1 MGFFLR
7 PFDVAHGLHAVGLAQ
22 GRPEQAKRVEGQ
34 FNLMDL
40 ATVLF
45 YLIAVITI
53 GSAAMVAFS
62 RNIIYSAFS
71 LLGTFA
77 GVAGI
82 YIFLG
87 ADFVAAVQL
96 LIYVGG
102 ILVLILFAVML
113 THRIT
118 DVQIT
123 NRAAGRLP
131 GLALVAILL
140 ALLIHTIRQT
150 PWAKVKEVVYAPTT
164 AKIGDLFLRNYLL
177 PFELASLVLL
187 AALIGAVVLARKE
200 IRE

>member
-1 MGFFLR
+1 MS
-7 PFDVAHGLHAVGLAQ
+7 VSTAV
-22 GRPEQAKRVEGQ
+22 
-34 FNLMDL
+34 
-40 ATVLF
+40 F
-45 YLIAVITI
+45 YLIALITVI
-53 GSAAMVAFS
+53 SAGMVAFS

-71 LLGTFA
+71 LLGTFM

-82 YIFLG
+82 YVFLG
-87 ADFVAAVQL
+87 ADFVAAVQV

-123 NRAAGRLP
+123 NRAAGTIPALIIV
-131 GLALVAILL
+131 GALVY
-140 ALLIHTIRQT
+140 LLIETLRVT
-150 PWAKVKEVVYAPTT
+150 PWVKTKELVYAATT
-164 AKIGDLFLRNYLL
+164 AKIGDLFLYTYLL

-187 AALIGAVVLARKE
+187 AALIGAVVLSRTE

>member
-1 MGFFLR
+1 M
-7 PFDVAHGLHAVGLAQ
+7 
-22 GRPEQAKRVEGQ
+22 E
-34 FNLMDL
+34 L
-40 ATVLF
+40 ATAVF
-45 YLIAVITI
+45 YLVAIVTVGSAVI
-53 GSAAMVAFS
+53 VAFS

-77 GVAGI
+77 GAAGI
-82 YIFLG
+82 YVFLG

-118 DVQIT
+118 DVEIT
-123 NRAAGRLP
+123 NRAAGRIP
-131 GLALVAILL
+131 GLVIVAVLL
-140 ALLIHTIRQT
+140 ALLVQTIRET
-150 PWAKVKEVVYAPTT
+150 PWAKAKEIVYTPTS
-164 AKIGDLFLRNYLL
+164 AKIGDMFLQDYLL

-200 IRE
+200 IKE

>member
-1 MGFFLR
+1 MKIST
-7 PFDVAHGLHAVGLAQ
+7 AV
-22 GRPEQAKRVEGQ
+22 
-34 FNLMDL
+34 
-40 ATVLF
+40 F
-45 YLIAVITI
+45 YLVAIITV

-71 LLGTFA
+71 LLGAFG

-82 YIFLG
+82 YVFLG

-102 ILVLILFAVML
+102 ILVLVLFAVML

-123 NRAAGRLP
+123 NRAAGRLT
-131 GLALVAILL
+131 ALIVTGVLL
-140 ALLIHTIRQT
+140 YLLVETVRGT
-150 PWAKVKEVVYAPTT
+150 SWAKAKELVYRATT
-164 AKIGDLFLRNYLL
+164 GTIGDLFLESYLL

-187 AALIGAVVLARKE
+187 AALIGAVVISRKE
-200 IRE
+200 IKE

>member
-1 MGFFLR
+1 
-7 PFDVAHGLHAVGLAQ
+7 
-22 GRPEQAKRVEGQ
+22 
-34 FNLMDL
+34 
-40 ATVLF
+40 
-45 YLIAVITI
+45 
-53 GSAAMVAFS
+53 MVAFS

-71 LLGTFA
+71 LLGTFM
-77 GVAGI
+77 GVAGL

-123 NRAAGRLP
+123 NRAAGRIP
-131 GLALVAILL
+131 ALIIVGALIY
-140 ALLIHTIRQT
+140 LLIETVTVT
-150 PWAKVKEVVYAPTT
+150 PWIKAKEIVYKATSGV
-164 AKIGDLFLRNYLL
+164 IGDLFLYTYLL

-187 AALIGAVVLARKE
+187 AAMVGAVVLSRKE
-200 IRE
+200 IKE

>member
-1 MGFFLR
+1 MS
-7 PFDVAHGLHAVGLAQ
+7 VSTAV
-22 GRPEQAKRVEGQ
+22 
-34 FNLMDL
+34 FNL
-40 ATVLF
+40 
-45 YLIAVITI
+45 IALLLVV
-53 GSAAMVAFS
+53 SAAMVAFS

-71 LLGTFA
+71 LLGTFM

-118 DVQIT
+118 DVTIT
-123 NRAAGRLP
+123 NRAAGRIPALIVVV
-131 GLALVAILL
+131 GLVYM
-140 ALLIHTIRQT
+140 LIQTVRTT
-150 PWAKVKEVVYAPTT
+150 PWAAAKQVTFASTT
-164 AKIGDLFLRNYLL
+164 ATIGDAFLYDYLL

-187 AALIGAVVLARKE
+187 AAMIGAVVLSRKE
-200 IRE
+200 IKE